1 MRRRVFKK
9 VLMAI
14 TAAAMVM
21 SAQAVMAEEEDYTVI
36 TDENGDPIDLGGM
49 EIVIRNWWSPD
60 EPAAPTNDYEEERE
74 YYREWR
80 ARNPEKVKASQ
91 AKYWARKA
99 EEMRAAGVVESRSA
113 NQ

>member
-1 MRRRVFKK
+1 MTEYTREKQLKK
-9 VLMAI
+9 K
-14 TAAAMVM
+14 
-21 SAQAVMAEEEDYTVI
+21 
-36 TDENGDPIDLGGM
+36 
-49 EIVIRNWWSPD
+49 
-60 EPAAPTNDYEEERE
+60 RE